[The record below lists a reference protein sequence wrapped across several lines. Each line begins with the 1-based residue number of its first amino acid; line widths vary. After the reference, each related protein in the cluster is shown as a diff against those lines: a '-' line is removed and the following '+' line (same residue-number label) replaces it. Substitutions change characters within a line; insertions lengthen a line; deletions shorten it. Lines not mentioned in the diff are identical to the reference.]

1 MLKER
6 AEIPSVKKL
15 DQLCRNEY
23 QYWYNRL
30 RKIKESGKWSEEQ
43 ILTYRQTMEK
53 FQDEKTIKRQ
63 QYSRGDISYKELLD
77 WFSAQREIAD
87 RFVENL

>member
-1 MLKER
+1 
-6 AEIPSVKKL
+6 
-15 DQLCRNEY
+15 
-23 QYWYNRL
+23 
-30 RKIKESGKWSEEQ
+30 
-43 ILTYRQTMEK
+43 MEK